1 MSEFRFLSSRP
12 AVAYLFPG
20 QGSQAVGMGRELAEE
35 FAAAREAFAEADDT
49 LGFALSEL
57 CFDGPEDALTDTVNA
72 QPALLAVSVAA
83 MRALESELGSTLDRL
98 PATAGPVFAAGH
110 SMGEY
115 TALVA
120 TGSITYA
127 DGLRLVRER
136 GRVMKEA
143 GERSPGMMAAIL
155 GLEKEVVADGMR
167 DMPATGRRGAGGE
180 RQLPGADRDLRRP
193 CGDGVCHGWA
203 GRGRARKVA
212 PLAVSIASHSPLMQP
227 AVAGLR
233 AAVEAAQIGDP
244 RRPVIANT
252 TATLMTDA
260 DAIRAELT
268 AQLTGPVRWTESMQL
283 ALGEGVTDFVEIGSG
298 QVLVGLMRRTD
309 RNAGR
314 HSVCDAE
321 TVRSF
326 AAWLAGS

>member
-155 GLEKEVVADGMR
+155 GLEKEVVAEVCATCRQQGGVVQVANDNCPGQIVISGDRAGMECA
-167 DMPATGRRGAGGE
+167 MAGLE
-180 RQLPGADRDLRRP
+180 E
-193 CGDGVCHGWA
+193 A
-203 GRGRARKVA
+203 GARKVA

-233 AAVEAAQIGDP
+233 AAVEAAQIRRSATPGNRQHDGD
-244 RRPVIANT
+244 V
-252 TATLMTDA
+252 D
-260 DAIRAELT
+260 D
-268 AQLTGPVRWTESMQL
+268 
-283 ALGEGVTDFVEIGSG
+283 
-298 QVLVGLMRRTD
+298 
-309 RNAGR
+309 GR
-314 HSVCDAE
+314 GCDS
-321 TVRSF
+321 R
-326 AAWLAGS
+326 